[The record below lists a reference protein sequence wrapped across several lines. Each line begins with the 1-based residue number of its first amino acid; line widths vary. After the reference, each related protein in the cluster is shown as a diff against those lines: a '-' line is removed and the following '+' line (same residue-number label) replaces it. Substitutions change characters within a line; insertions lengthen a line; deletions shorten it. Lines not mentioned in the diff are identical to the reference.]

1 MIVTDLPG
9 CPSLKEY
16 QKIVGAER
24 FSAIEELAERLKGI
38 KFQEINS
45 TRYGGGVAEIL
56 MSYVPFLKALGLE
69 VVWSVMEAEPAFFN
83 VTKTLHNFLQG
94 RDGFSPA
101 MIETYWDAQ
110 RQNEGLIEDDCD
122 VVTIHDPQPLGLIEF
137 LTSRE
142 LEQKRL
148 IWRCHVQLETV
159 PTETV
164 GSIGNIM
171 RRLVEKLPWEYILQF
186 PVSSSLERAKF
197 HHPAVHRPSL
207 GEEPRPAEN

>member
-69 VVWSVMEAEPAFFN
+69 VIWSVMEAEPAFFN

-137 LTSRE
+137 LTSRGWS
-142 LEQKRL
+142 KR
-148 IWRCHVQLETV
+148 
-159 PTETV
+159 
-164 GSIGNIM
+164 G
-171 RRLVEKLPWEYILQF
+171 
-186 PVSSSLERAKF
+186 
-197 HHPAVHRPSL
+197 
-207 GEEPRPAEN
+207 